1 MIYIT
6 VPLDVSHDRISF
18 TCGKLLLDLYLQK
31 QARQDVKRKLSACF
45 ILPSQNQIKA
55 YYTLS
60 AASVERQVLPDEII
74 KKLPPSYIDLP
85 AVLLGRL
92 AVSNSYHRQGLGEA
106 MLIDALKRSYYAS
119 SQVGSMAVLVDPLDE
134 EAKQFYEKYNFI
146 NLPDTGKMFLP
157 MATIAQLF

>member
-1 MIYIT
+1 M
-6 VPLDVSHDRISF
+6 
-18 TCGKLLLDLYLQK
+18 
-31 QARQDVKRKLSACF
+31 
-45 ILPSQNQIKA
+45 
-55 YYTLS
+55 
-60 AASVERQVLPDEII
+60 LPDEIK

-85 AVLLGRL
+85 TVLLARL

-119 SQVGSMAVLVDPLDE
+119 LQVGSMAVIVDPLDE

-146 NLPDTGKMFLP
+146 NLPGSGKMFLP